1 MAKKEFNA
9 SDYINKEI
17 FFIRRF
23 QEDYHSFGIVKGVIK
38 EVQETTRTQYDTH
51 YYMSKTITELKFIV
65 CDFNK
70 KVYTLN
76 LDDFYLKYEEA
87 SDKLRELVIYK
98 SCKLK
103 SEENRYDSIRDERN
117 KKEIGPDYKHGEVK
131 LYEPLLTKKEA

>member
-9 SDYINKEI
+9 SDYINKKI

-23 QEDYHSFGIVKGVIK
+23 QENYLSFGIVKGVIK

-51 YYMSKTITELKFIV
+51 LYISKSSKELKFIV
-65 CDFNK
+65 CDFNQ

-76 LDDFYLKYEEA
+76 LNDFYLKYEEA
-87 SDKLRELVIYK
+87 SDKLKELVIYK

-103 SEENRYDSIRDERN
+103 SEEDSSDRKIHERYIN
-117 KKEIGPDYKHGEVK
+117 EIGPDYIHAGVK
-131 LYEPLLTKKEA
+131 I